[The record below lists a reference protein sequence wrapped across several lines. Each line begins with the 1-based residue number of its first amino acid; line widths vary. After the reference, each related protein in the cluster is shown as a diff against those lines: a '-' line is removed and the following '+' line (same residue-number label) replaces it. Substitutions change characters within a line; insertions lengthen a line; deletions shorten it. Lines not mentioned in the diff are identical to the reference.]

1 MNPRDNMEKFEP
13 RKLPTVLTAEELI
26 DKAFRRASKISERS
40 KKKRYINKL
49 NTILNVISNHLQKI
63 HSSHPSY
70 GNLPEFYREL
80 VDVTVGIGKLK
91 KALASLKWADESVHR
106 VINKSVKDIKKGKD
120 IDSVL
125 KSSYGRVSSIINQ
138 IDPQLR
144 YLNEARNLLRKIPT
158 FNESPTLV
166 VAGYPNV
173 GKSSLVAK
181 ISTVKPE
188 VATYPFTT
196 KEIFVGIRSLN
207 GEKIQIIDTP
217 GLLDRPFDKRNNIE
231 KRAILCLKYLADCI
245 LFIIDPTETC
255 GYPWEAQK
263 SLLKE
268 VSTSFEI
275 PIIPIYSK
283 ADMHEYR
290 DMPAF
295 SIFTDEGLDEVVHIF
310 MKELKRE

>member
-1 MNPRDNMEKFEP
+1 MEKFEP

-49 NTILNVISNHLQKI
+49 NTILNVTSNHLQKI
-63 HSSHPSY
+63 NSSHPSY
-70 GNLPEFYREL
+70 DNLPDFYREL
-80 VDVTVGIGKLK
+80 VDVTVGLGKLK
-91 KALASLKWADESVHR
+91 KGLASLKWADESVHK

-158 FNESPTLV
+158 FSESPTLV

-217 GLLDRPFDKRNNIE
+217 GLLDRPFHQRNNIE
-231 KRAILCLKYLADCI
+231 KRAILCLKHLADCI

-255 GYPWEAQK
+255 GYTWEAQN

-268 VSTSFEI
+268 VSSSFEV

-283 ADMHEYR
+283 ADMHQYR
-290 DMPAF
+290 DKPAF
-295 SIFTDEGLDEVVHIF
+295 SIYTDEGLEEVVHIF
-310 MKELKRE
+310 MTELKEE

>member
-1 MNPRDNMEKFEP
+1 MEKFEP

-26 DKAFRRASKISERS
+26 DKAFRRASKISERN

-49 NTILNVISNHLQKI
+49 NTIHNVTSNHFQKI
-63 HSSHPSY
+63 ISSHPSY
-70 GNLPEFYREL
+70 DNLPDFYREL
-80 VDVTVGIGKLK
+80 VDVTVGLGKLK
-91 KALASLKWADESVHR
+91 KALASLKWADESVQK
-106 VINKSVKDIKKGKD
+106 VINKSVKDIKQGKD

-125 KSSYGRVSSIINQ
+125 KSSYGRVSSLVNQ

-144 YLNEARNLLRKIPT
+144 YLNETRNLLRKIPT

-196 KEIFVGIRSLN
+196 KEIFVGLRSLN

-217 GLLDRPFDKRNNIE
+217 GLLDRPFDQRNNIE
-231 KRAILCLKYLADCI
+231 KRAILCLKYLANCI

-255 GYPWEAQK
+255 GYTWEAQN

-268 VSTSFEI
+268 VSSSFKI

-283 ADMHEYR
+283 ADMHQYR
-290 DMPAF
+290 DKPSF
-295 SIFTDEGLDEVVHIF
+295 SIFTEEGLDEIVNIF
-310 MKELKRE
+310 MKELKEE